1 MMNYYVFFL
10 SGVEISLQRTSYT
23 VAERPGA
30 IVSVCTR
37 VVGSNRVGIPI
48 SLRLSTVRDTAGT
61 SLLVYYN
68 TTVNI
73 DLIFLLFL

>member
-1 MMNYYVFFL
+1 MMNCYVFFL

-37 VVGSNRVGIPI
+37 VVGSNRVEIPV

-61 SLLVYYN
+61 SLLMY